1 MKIPR
6 RKKGSWLRIRNVL
19 KRRRT
24 CLVKIKKIV
33 PSVIE
38 CNINKDVSNNMKD
51 IEYDEDNYQ
60 KDAKHFKIVNILLER
75 RSFRRTFF
83 SFP

>member
-1 MKIPR
+1 MVKN
-6 RKKGSWLRIRNVL
+6 KKCVEKEKNMFSEN
-19 KRRRT
+19 KF
-24 CLVKIKKIV
+24 VKIKKIV

-38 CNINKDVSNNMKD
+38 CNINKEVSNNMRD

-75 RSFRRTFF
+75 RSFRRTLF